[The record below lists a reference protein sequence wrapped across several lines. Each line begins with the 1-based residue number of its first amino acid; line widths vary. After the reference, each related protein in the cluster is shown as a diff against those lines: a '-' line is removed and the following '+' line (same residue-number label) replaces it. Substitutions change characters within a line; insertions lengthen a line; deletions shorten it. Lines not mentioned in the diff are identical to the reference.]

1 MAKFIKVRLFSPVS
15 RSQCSSTID
24 ESVTICCFLTCTLLF
39 DLHWT
44 PNGTEPHGGLILHA
58 RNTMCCVML

>member
-24 ESVTICCFLTCTLLF
+24 ESVTICCLS
-39 DLHWT
+39 DLYFV
-44 PNGTEPHGGLILHA
+44 I
-58 RNTMCCVML
+58 